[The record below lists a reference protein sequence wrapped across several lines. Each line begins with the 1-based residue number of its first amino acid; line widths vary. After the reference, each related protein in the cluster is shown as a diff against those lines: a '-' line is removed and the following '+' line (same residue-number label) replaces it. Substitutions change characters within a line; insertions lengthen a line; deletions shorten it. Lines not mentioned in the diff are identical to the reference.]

1 MHYSALASQA
11 LSAPPYFVAFVVVL
25 CTAFLSDRSRNR
37 SYYVIFHAI
46 LAALGYLS
54 IAIGGMLRAD
64 SKWRYAGVYPAAAGF
79 FSAITLILTWTIN
92 NQDSNSKRGTG
103 VVMLNLF
110 GQFGPLVGTRLYPD
124 SDKPYYVKGMVVC
137 SIFMFLVSLQAWWLR
152 RRLIRENE
160 GWTERGITNKNGED
174 AALVDENGLRTKARF
189 KHIVWRG
196 SCGEEGT
203 SVE

>member
-11 LSAPPYFVAFVVVL
+11 LSAPPYFVAFLVVL
-25 CTAFLSDRSRNR
+25 VTAFLSDRSQNR
-37 SYYVIFHAI
+37 SNYVIFHAI
-46 LAALGYLS
+46 LGALGYLS

-92 NQDSNSKRGTG
+92 NQNSNSKRGAG
-103 VVMLNLF
+103 VVMLNLL

-124 SDKPYYVKGMVVC
+124 SDKPYYVKGMAVC

-152 RRLIRENE
+152 RRLTKENE
-160 GWTERGITNKNGED
+160 RWMKLEITTENSED
-174 AALVDENGLRTKARF
+174 EALVDENGQTKARF
-189 KHIVWRG
+189 KHIV
-196 SCGEEGT
+196 
-203 SVE
+203 

>member
-11 LSAPPYFVAFVVVL
+11 LSAPPYFVAFLVVL
-25 CTAFLSDRSRNR
+25 VTAFLSDRSQNR

-46 LAALGYLS
+46 LGALGYLS

-103 VVMLNLF
+103 VVMLNLL

-124 SDKPYYVKGMVVC
+124 SDKPYYVKGMTVC

-152 RRLIRENE
+152 RRLIKENE
-160 GWTERGITNKNGED
+160 GWMDLGITTEYGED
-174 AALVDENGLRTKARF
+174 EALVDESGPRTKARF
-189 KHIVWRG
+189 KHIV
-196 SCGEEGT
+196 
-203 SVE
+203 

>member
-1 MHYSALASQA
+1 MTRMHYSALASQA
-11 LSAPPYFVAFVVVL
+11 LSAPPYFVAFLVVL
-25 CTAFLSDRSRNR
+25 VTAFLSDRSQNR

-46 LAALGYLS
+46 LGALGYLS

-92 NQDSNSKRGTG
+92 NQNSNSKRGTG
-103 VVMLNLF
+103 VVMLNLL

-124 SDKPYYVKGMVVC
+124 SDKPFYVKGMTVC

-152 RRLIRENE
+152 RRLIKENE
-160 GWTERGITNKNGED
+160 SWMEVGITTENGED
-174 AALVDENGLRTKARF
+174 EALVDEDGRRTKARF
-189 KHIVWRG
+189 KYIV
-196 SCGEEGT
+196 
-203 SVE
+203 

>member
-11 LSAPPYFVAFVVVL
+11 LSAPPYFVAFLVVL
-25 CTAFLSDRSRNR
+25 VTAFLSDRSQNR
-37 SYYVIFHAI
+37 SYYVVFHAI
-46 LAALGYLS
+46 LGALGYLS

-64 SKWRYAGVYPAAAGF
+64 SKWRYIGVYPAAAGF

-103 VVMLNLF
+103 VVMLNLL

-124 SDKPYYVKGMVVC
+124 SDKPYYVKGMTVC

-152 RRLIRENE
+152 RRLIKENE
-160 GWTERGITNKNGED
+160 RWMELSLTTENGENE
-174 AALVDENGLRTKARF
+174 ALVDENGRGMKTRV
-189 KHIVWRG
+189 KHIV
-196 SCGEEGT
+196 
-203 SVE
+203 

>member
-11 LSAPPYFVAFVVVL
+11 LSAPPYFVAFLVVL
-25 CTAFLSDRSRNR
+25 VTAFLSDRSQNR
-37 SYYVIFHAI
+37 SNYVIFHAI
-46 LAALGYLS
+46 LGALGYLS

-92 NQDSNSKRGTG
+92 NQNSNSKRGTG
-103 VVMLNLF
+103 VVMLNLL

-124 SDKPYYVKGMVVC
+124 SDKPYYVKGMAVC

-152 RRLIRENE
+152 RRLTKENE
-160 GWTERGITNKNGED
+160 RWMKLEITTENSED
-174 AALVDENGLRTKARF
+174 EALVDENGQTKARF
-189 KHIVWRG
+189 KHIV
-196 SCGEEGT
+196 
-203 SVE
+203 

>member
-1 MHYSALASQA
+1 MTRMHYSALTSQA
-11 LSAPPYFVAFVVVL
+11 LSAPPYFVAFLVVL
-25 CTAFLSDRSRNR
+25 VTAFLSDRSQNR

-46 LAALGYLS
+46 LGALGYLS

-92 NQDSNSKRGTG
+92 NQNSNSKRGTG
-103 VVMLNLF
+103 VVMLNLL

-124 SDKPYYVKGMVVC
+124 SDKPFYVKGMTVC

-152 RRLIRENE
+152 RRLIKENE
-160 GWTERGITNKNGED
+160 RWMELGITTENGED
-174 AALVDENGLRTKARF
+174 EALVDENGRRTNARF
-189 KHIVWRG
+189 KHIV
-196 SCGEEGT
+196 
-203 SVE
+203 

>member
-11 LSAPPYFVAFVVVL
+11 LSAPPYFVAFLVVL
-25 CTAFLSDRSRNR
+25 VTAFLSDRSQNR

-46 LAALGYLS
+46 LGALGYLS

-103 VVMLNLF
+103 VVMLNLL

-124 SDKPYYVKGMVVC
+124 SDKPYYVKGMTVC

-152 RRLIRENE
+152 RRLIKENE
-160 GWTERGITNKNGED
+160 RWTELGMTTENGED
-174 AALVDENGLRTKARF
+174 EALVDENGRRTKARF
-189 KHIVWRG
+189 KHIV
-196 SCGEEGT
+196 
-203 SVE
+203 